1 MKKLVISLVTGLML
15 SILLSLSQFS
25 VQCQTIRDDVL
36 RLHIIANSDSTED
49 QQLKLKVRDAILA
62 KTGEVFA
69 NADTKDE
76 AIANASQNLAEI
88 EQIAAQVIREN
99 GYDYD
104 VKAQVVNMYFTTRQY
119 DNYTLPAGYYDAVR
133 ITIGKAE
140 GKNWWCVMFPQ
151 LCIPAVSDE
160 EPIDMFDEQQQDIIE
175 NGDKYKASF
184 WIIEW
189 LEQLK
194 AQ

>member
-1 MKKLVISLVTGLML
+1 MKKLVISLATGLML

-36 RLHIIANSDSTED
+36 RLHILANSDSDED

-62 KTGEVFA
+62 NTGHAFA
-69 NADTKDE
+69 STNTKDE
-76 AIANASQNLAEI
+76 AIANASQSLAQI
-88 EQIAAQVIREN
+88 EQIAAQVIKEN
-99 GYDYD
+99 GYDYA
-104 VKAQVVNMYFTTRQY
+104 VKAEVVNMYFTTRQY
-119 DNYTLPAGYYDAVR
+119 DNYTLPAGYYDAIR

-151 LCIPAVSDE
+151 LCLPAVSE
-160 EPIDMFDEQQQDIIE
+160 QEPIDMFDEAQQDIIE
-175 NGDKYKASF
+175 NGEKYKASF
-184 WIIEW
+184 FIIEW

-194 AQ
+194 AK

>member
-1 MKKLVISLVTGLML
+1 MKKLIISLATGLML

-36 RLHIIANSDSTED
+36 RLHILANSNSDED

-62 KTGEVFA
+62 NTDDDFTSVH
-69 NADTKDE
+69 TKDE
-76 AIANASQNLAEI
+76 AIANISRSLAKI
-88 EQIAAQVIREN
+88 EQIAAQVIKEN
-99 GYDYD
+99 GYDYS
-104 VKAQVVNMYFTTRQY
+104 VKAEVVNMYFTTRQY
-119 DNYTLPAGYYDAVR
+119 DRYTLPAGYYDAIR

-151 LCIPAVSDE
+151 LCLPAVSE
-160 EPIDMFDEQQQDIIE
+160 QESIDMFNEAQQDIIE

-184 WIIEW
+184 FIIEW

-194 AQ
+194 TK

>member
-1 MKKLVISLVTGLML
+1 MKKLVISLATGLMF

-25 VQCQTIRDDVL
+25 VQCQTIREDVL
-36 RLHIIANSDSTED
+36 RLHIIANSDSDED
-49 QQLKLKVRDAILA
+49 QQLKLKVRDAVLA
-62 KTGEVFA
+62 NTGDAFA
-69 NADTKDE
+69 SSHTKAE
-76 AIANASQNLAEI
+76 AIANASQSLAEI
-88 EQIAAQVIREN
+88 EQTATQVIKEN
-99 GYDYD
+99 GYDYT
-104 VKAQVVNMYFTTRQY
+104 VKAQIVNMYFTTRYY

-151 LCIPAVSDE
+151 LCLPAVSEE
-160 EPIDMFDEQQQDIIE
+160 EPIDMLDEDQQEIIE

-194 AQ
+194 AE

>member
-1 MKKLVISLVTGLML
+1 MKKLVISLATGLMI

-36 RLHIIANSDSTED
+36 RLHILANSDSYED

-62 KTGEVFA
+62 NTDDVFA
-69 NADTKDE
+69 STNTKDE
-76 AIANASQNLAEI
+76 AIANASQSLAQI
-88 EQIAAQVIREN
+88 EQIAAQVIKEN
-99 GYDYD
+99 GYDYA
-104 VKAQVVNMYFTTRQY
+104 VKAEVVNMYFTTRQY
-119 DNYTLPAGYYDAVR
+119 DNYTLPAGYYDAIR

-151 LCIPAVSDE
+151 LCLPAVSE
-160 EPIDMFDEQQQDIIE
+160 QEPIDMFDEAQQDIIE
-175 NGDKYKASF
+175 NGEKYKASF
-184 WIIEW
+184 FIIEW

-194 AQ
+194 AK